1 MKRRQAVMANRVF
14 LLSVLCME
22 LFTVAIALRLRAT
35 GSVNEF
41 WRFMLQFL
49 SELFLVLPAA
59 VYLILQKKSLKESV
73 GLCKI
78 SWKQF
83 LLLIPVAVCVDKIAE
98 FFNLFSQLFT
108 TNEIGGYVMEMVVE
122 YPLFLV
128 FFVIAV
134 EPAICEELVYRGVVY
149 QGYRRGRILVAAVV
163 SAFLFGIMHMNL
175 NQFVYAFAIGFIFA
189 IVNEA
194 LGSILPS
201 MLIHVYINGKS
212 IVLVYAV
219 IRYVNEIRRRYLA
232 AELAGDLSLMENLKE
247 KAPGIPIESADWLG
261 EYLDQSADVK
271 ALLPEAAFWM
281 VVSIVALFFLI
292 RLLARSAG
300 RERHLMEIFTFGGRK
315 QALGRESV
323 LENGIMTGD
332 AEGTATFLGEDG
344 TERVSGQGETARLTQ
359 ADALDGSSEKK
370 ESPLYFIT
378 PSLIVGLLVCIG
390 IMILQSYG
398 IE

>member
-14 LLSVLCME
+14 LLSVLCAE
-22 LFTVAIALRLRAT
+22 LFTIAIALCLRAT
-35 GSVNEF
+35 DSVNEF
-41 WRFMLQFL
+41 SVFLLQFL

-78 SWKQF
+78 SGKQF

-108 TNEIGGYVMEMVVE
+108 TNEIGGYVMKMVVD
-122 YPLFLV
+122 YPLFFV

-163 SAFLFGIMHMNL
+163 SAFLFGMMHMNL
-175 NQFVYAFAIGFIFA
+175 NQFIYAFAIGFIFA

-219 IRYVNEIRRRYLA
+219 VRYVNEIRKRYLA

-247 KAPGIPIESADWLG
+247 LAPGIPIESADWLG
-261 EYLDQSADVK
+261 EYLNQSADVK

-281 VVSIVALFFLI
+281 VISIIALFFLI

-300 RERHLMEIFTFGGRK
+300 RERHLRDIFTFGGRK

-332 AEGTATFLGEDG
+332 AGDTVTFLYEDG
-344 TERVSGQGETARLTQ
+344 AERVSGQGETARLTQ
-359 ADALDGSSEKK
+359 AGTLDGHLEKK

-378 PSLIVGLLVCIG
+378 PSLIFGLLVCIWF
-390 IMILQSYG
+390 MIFK
-398 IE
+398 